1 MPRKLKVENLSEL
14 PEPEA
19 RSAVMEEMK
28 EDVVEETPVAK
39 EEVVGEEEVK
49 PKAKAKAIRAKKV
62 KEEVVVEAPVPPPP
76 SPVGEEV
83 KLPKP
88 KRVTKK
94 KKEEEEEAV
103 TEVEEDPAVV
113 EEEVKQ
119 PSKVQCPDCGK
130 MVSSKTLK
138 YSHKANCKANK
149 VKEPS
154 LPTNEHSGLVY
165 DSGVKQ
171 PCARALRV
179 QQREQRIAQLAMNA
193 F

>member
-1 MPRKLKVENLSEL
+1 MPRKLKVENLNEL

-28 EDVVEETPVAK
+28 EDVEQTHVAE

-49 PKAKAKAIRAKKV
+49 PKAKAKATRAKKV

-76 SPVGEEV
+76 SPVDEEV
-83 KLPKP
+83 KAPKA

-94 KKEEEEEAV
+94 QKEEE
-103 TEVEEDPAVV
+103 V
-113 EEEVKQ
+113 EEE
-119 PSKVQCPDCGK
+119 PSVEEYIKPTKVQCPDCGK

-154 LPTNEHSGLVY
+154 PVKQEHSGLVY

-179 QQREQRIAQLAMNA
+179 QQREQRIAQLAMSA

>member
-1 MPRKLKVENLSEL
+1 
-14 PEPEA
+14 
-19 RSAVMEEMK
+19 MK
-28 EDVVEETPVAK
+28 EDVVEETLVAK

-49 PKAKAKAIRAKKV
+49 PKAKAKATRAKKV

-76 SPVGEEV
+76 PPVGEEV
-83 KLPKP
+83 KLPKA

-94 KKEEEEEAV
+94 KKEEE
-103 TEVEEDPAVV
+103 TEVEEEPSVV

-119 PSKVQCPDCGK
+119 PSKAQCPDCGK

-154 LPTNEHSGLVY
+154 PVKKEHSGLVY